1 MRLTWWM
8 YRVLARLVL
17 PDQDLSVVYTYQT
30 DMSTTVN
37 RLLFCRL
44 LMEGHPKHWGRFAT
58 YVRWLNLHYPPE
70 QTYQYYLEMLQHVPE
85 LIPSLPY
92 FALRCLLSKLC
103 KMTTTPRSPSV

>member
-1 MRLTWWM
+1 MSLTWWM

-17 PDQDLSVVYTYQT
+17 PDQDLSVVYTYT
-30 DMSTTVN
+30 ADMSAADN
-37 RLLFCRL
+37 RLMLCRL
-44 LMEGHPKHWGRFAT
+44 LMKDHPRHWGRFAT

-70 QTYQYYLEMLQHVPE
+70 QTYLFYLEMQQNVPE

-103 KMTTTPRSPSV
+103 KLTTTPRSSSV